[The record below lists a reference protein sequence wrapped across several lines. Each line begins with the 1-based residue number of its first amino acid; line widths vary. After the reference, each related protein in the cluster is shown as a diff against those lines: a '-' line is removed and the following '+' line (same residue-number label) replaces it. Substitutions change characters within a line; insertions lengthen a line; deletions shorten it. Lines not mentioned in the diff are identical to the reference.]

1 MKLLKSKHL
10 FVNLFLV
17 AVLVA
22 TSSCLYGQVPLKVIV
37 GEQAG
42 FSEFESVLARFE
54 AKLASDVAED
64 GIGSIAAGVFAGDK
78 VVWAKG
84 FGWADVEKQ
93 VPAEAD
99 TIYRIG
105 SISKSFTAV
114 LMAQMAEKGKFTL
127 DEPVAKYFPAI
138 EGLIEKPEGAKA
150 ITFRHLASHTAGLIR
165 EPRLPG
171 AASGPIGGWED
182 KILASIPTTAY
193 QSKPGERYSYSNIG
207 FGILGLAVSRA
218 AGKGFMELVTDE
230 IFKPLG
236 MESSFF
242 ILTEEH
248 RAKLS
253 MGYTGQG
260 DRISGEAPAQE
271 HAGRGY
277 KVPNGGI
284 YSTVGDLAK
293 FGAAM
298 CAASKV
304 KIFTEETRKEILKQQ
319 TPAGGGRYGL
329 GFSISVD
336 SDGFTT
342 MGHGGSVSGYNADL
356 VFDPESKMGVV
367 LLRNYSG
374 GRTNLGQESQALLKK
389 LVNAKKDS

>member
-1 MKLLKSKHL
+1 MNKLIANRLSLSLCFL
-10 FVNLFLV
+10 FGLLV
-17 AVLVA
+17 
-22 TSSCLYGQVPLKVIV
+22 SSSGLYGQVPLPVV
-37 GEQAG
+37 AGEQVG
-42 FSEFESVLARFE
+42 FSEFEAAIGRFE

-64 GIGSIAAGVFAGDK
+64 GIGSIAAGVFVGDK
-78 VVWAKG
+78 VVWAQG
-84 FGWADVEKQ
+84 FGWADVDKQ

-114 LMAQMAEKGKFTL
+114 LMAQMAERGKFKL
-127 DEPVAKYFPAI
+127 DDAVAQYFPAI
-138 EGLIEKPEGAKA
+138 EGLIEKSEGAEA

-165 EPRLPG
+165 EPRLRG
-171 AASGPIGGWED
+171 AASGPISGWED

-193 QSKPGERYSYSNIG
+193 QSLPGERYSYSNIG
-207 FGILGLAVSRA
+207 FGMLGLAVSRA
-218 AGKGFMELVTDE
+218 AGKGFMELVTEE

-242 ILTEEH
+242 VLTEEH

-253 MGYTGQG
+253 MGYTGRG
-260 DRISGEAPAQE
+260 DRISGESPARE

-298 CAASKV
+298 CGASKV
-304 KIFTEETRKEILKQQ
+304 NVFSAETRKEILTQQ
-319 TPAGGGRYGL
+319 TPEGGGRYGL

-342 MGHGGSVSGYNADL
+342 MGHGGSVSGYNAHL
-356 VFDPESKMGVV
+356 VFDPKSKMGVV

-374 GRTNLGQESQALLKK
+374 GQTNLGRDARGLLKE
-389 LVNAKKDS
+389 LVTAKIN